1 MKKELIWKALDGFS
15 TEHLCLYE
23 DQDGIIANS
32 VVIGMNEN
40 TPFRINYEINCDLNW
55 KVNKVD
61 IRRFDSKSTNI
72 TLLSDGNGIWRKSC
86 GEEIED
92 LRGCVDIDISITPFT
107 NTIPIRRLSLN
118 LGESSKIKVIYIDVH
133 NLKLKPVTQKYTCL
147 ESNLEGF
154 KYRYENLN
162 SGFVTEF
169 FVDKE
174 GLIIDYPDI
183 FGRVDN
189 RNY

>member
-23 DQDGIIANS
+23 NQDGIIANS
-32 VVIGMNEN
+32 VVIGMNESV
-40 TPFRINYEINCDLNW
+40 PFRINYEINCDLNW

-61 IRRFDSKSTNI
+61 LRVFDNKSKNI
-72 TLLSDGNGIWRKSC
+72 TLLSGDNGIWRKSC

-92 LRGCVDIDISITPFT
+92 LRGCIDIDISITPFT
-107 NTIPIRRLSLN
+107 NTIPIRRLSLK
-118 LGESSKIKVIYIDVH
+118 LGEPSEIRVIYIDVH
-133 NLKLKPVTQKYTCL
+133 NFKLKPVTQRYTCL
-147 ESNLEGF
+147 ESILEGF
-154 KYRYENLN
+154 KYKYENLG

-174 GLIIDYPDI
+174 GSIIDYPDI
-183 FGRVDN
+183 FERVD
-189 RNY
+189 